1 MNMQTGDID
10 EDDDNMIDQE
20 EEGSDKAEQRGE
32 IHITS
37 TSEVSSRDPIII
49 NR

>member
-10 EDDDNMIDQE
+10 EDDDNKIDQE
-20 EEGSDKAEQRGE
+20 EEGSDKAEHRGE
-32 IHITS
+32 THITS
-37 TSEVSSRDPIII
+37 TTEISSQDPIII